1 MRIFD
6 EFPRPPASGRR
17 GQEAGLSLFE
27 VLVALVVLSL
37 SVGVVMTAAPSQIG
51 RAERAA
57 TLKLARLLL
66 QDARYEASL
75 SGELVRVETYAP
87 EFAVSADL
95 ADFSVASDV
104 SIAPS
109 GLCQGGM
116 MTVSHK
122 STVVRTEVGNLTCE
136 VGVLR

>member
-1 MRIFD
+1 MRIYA
-6 EFPRPPASGRR
+6 EFPRPAASGRR
-17 GQEAGLSLFE
+17 GQEAGLSLVE

-37 SVGVVMTAAPSQIG
+37 SVGVVLTAAPSQVG

-66 QDARYEASL
+66 QDARYQASL
-75 SGELVRVETYAP
+75 SGEPVSVETYAP

-95 ADFSVASDV
+95 AEFTVASDV

-109 GLCQGGM
+109 GLCQGGI

-122 STVVRTEVGNLTCE
+122 GTVVRTEVDNLTCE
-136 VGVLR
+136 VGALR